1 MVPQSY
7 PTEQA
12 RSPWKP
18 ETLSILDG
26 GCEKARTMKLRV
38 WLEGLAALVTMVV

>member
-7 PTEQA
+7 PIEQA
-12 RSPWKP
+12 RSSWKP

-26 GCEKARTMKLRV
+26 GCEKAPAMKLGV
-38 WLEGLAALVTMVV
+38 WLEGLPALVTMVM